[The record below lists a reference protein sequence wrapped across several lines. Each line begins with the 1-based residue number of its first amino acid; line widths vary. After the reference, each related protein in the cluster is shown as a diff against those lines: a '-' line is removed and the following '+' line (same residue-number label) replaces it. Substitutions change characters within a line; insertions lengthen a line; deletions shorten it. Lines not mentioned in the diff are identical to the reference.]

1 MYKEGGG
8 LFRSPFFFDYMI
20 KLKKTTDNQTISFI
34 PRFYIDGATYN
45 VKITSEGEDKVVHD
59 QDVTS
64 FTSEKYFYQYNST
77 FSFRLD
83 ATYLLEISHDNSII
97 FSDRILVTNQSG
109 DYSISDQVYT
119 YKSTPEN
126 STENQFKLY
135 S

>member
-1 MYKEGGG
+1 
-8 LFRSPFFFDYMI
+8 MI

-34 PRFYIDGATYN
+34 PRYYINGETYN

-64 FTSEKYFYQYNST
+64 FTAEKYFYQYNST

-109 DYSISDQVYT
+109 DYSINDQVYT